1 MRKSSRLPT
10 RFPEGTKYVLESHG
24 GEVHRFVEF
33 PDGRRVTLNKR
44 KASNCVCAETDLSI
58 VPAVLAERKRARRSA
73 RVLEA
78 V

>member
-33 PDGRRVTLNKR
+33 PGGRRVNLGKR
-44 KASNCVCAETDLSI
+44 KAATCVCADEVVSI
-58 VPAVLAERKRARRSA
+58 VPPAIVAAKRARRPA
-73 RVLEA
+73 RVLE
-78 V
+78 VH